1 MSDWGRLRVWLRRA
15 APPRSDLIRGFLMA
29 SVASVAGLALVVGS
43 LTLLV
48 VSEQRPG
55 LRALGAFLVAIEL
68 VAFLRSPLRF
78 AERLSTHRLG
88 FAAVARWRSWLMT
101 TVGHW
106 SYARWQANGAGDVLE
121 RSMSDTE
128 ELQDLWL
135 RAVIP
140 AVATAVTSLVADVV
154 VACVAPAG
162 HWVGVALT
170 LGLLQLLAGALVLTR
185 LSAQCDAER
194 TLRRARGDYVAA
206 LVAIQAAGPEIV
218 ALGAGDFLDR
228 RNASAGDALRRRE
241 EDLRRAQRRDSA
253 LVPLA
258 TLASF
263 AAVALAHPAS
273 AGVWLVVSALVALA
287 TFDFLVTLRAAVR
300 TAAAVSGGAE
310 RLDALAAPSSSPGRP
325 WPGAATLRFDDLV
338 VSATSTISGE
348 VAPGRR
354 LGVRG
359 ASGSGKSTL
368 LRALAGLDDAVGLVT
383 LDGTPL
389 RDVDEAQLRDH
400 LLYVPAEAGLLRG
413 YVRDVMTLGVPTKED
428 LVERLAAVGI
438 TTTLN
443 EEWGELSRGEGQRIA
458 VARAALR
465 RPDVLLLDEPTSA
478 LGEAE
483 TRALLA
489 LLSELG
495 STMVVASH
503 DERVL
508 AWCDEVID
516 LSPE

>member
-1 MSDWGRLRVWLRRA
+1 M
-15 APPRSDLIRGFLMA
+15 
-29 SVASVAGLALVVGS
+29 
-43 LTLLV
+43 
-48 VSEQRPG
+48 
-55 LRALGAFLVAIEL
+55 
-68 VAFLRSPLRF
+68 
-78 AERLSTHRLG
+78 
-88 FAAVARWRSWLMT
+88 
-101 TVGHW
+101 
-106 SYARWQANGAGDVLE
+106 
-121 RSMSDTE
+121 
-128 ELQDLWL
+128 
-135 RAVIP
+135 
-140 AVATAVTSLVADVV
+140 
-154 VACVAPAG
+154 
-162 HWVGVALT
+162 
-170 LGLLQLLAGALVLTR
+170 
-185 LSAQCDAER
+185 
-194 TLRRARGDYVAA
+194 
-206 LVAIQAAGPEIV
+206 
-218 ALGAGDFLDR
+218 
-228 RNASAGDALRRRE
+228 
-241 EDLRRAQRRDSA
+241 
-253 LVPLA
+253 
-258 TLASF
+258 
-263 AAVALAHPAS
+263 
-273 AGVWLVVSALVALA
+273 
-287 TFDFLVTLRAAVR
+287 
-300 TAAAVSGGAE
+300 
-310 RLDALAAPSSSPGRP
+310 
-325 WPGAATLRFDDLV
+325 
-338 VSATSTISGE
+338 
-348 VAPGRR
+348 
-354 LGVRG
+354 RG

>member
-228 RNASAGDALRRRE
+228 RNASAGDALRRR
-241 EDLRRAQRRDSA
+241 
-253 LVPLA
+253 
-258 TLASF
+258 
-263 AAVALAHPAS
+263 
-273 AGVWLVVSALVALA
+273 
-287 TFDFLVTLRAAVR
+287 
-300 TAAAVSGGAE
+300 
-310 RLDALAAPSSSPGRP
+310 
-325 WPGAATLRFDDLV
+325 
-338 VSATSTISGE
+338 
-348 VAPGRR
+348 
-354 LGVRG
+354 
-359 ASGSGKSTL
+359 
-368 LRALAGLDDAVGLVT
+368 
-383 LDGTPL
+383 
-389 RDVDEAQLRDH
+389 
-400 LLYVPAEAGLLRG
+400 
-413 YVRDVMTLGVPTKED
+413 
-428 LVERLAAVGI
+428 
-438 TTTLN
+438 
-443 EEWGELSRGEGQRIA
+443 
-458 VARAALR
+458 
-465 RPDVLLLDEPTSA
+465 
-478 LGEAE
+478 
-483 TRALLA
+483 
-489 LLSELG
+489 
-495 STMVVASH
+495 
-503 DERVL
+503 
-508 AWCDEVID
+508 
-516 LSPE
+516 